1 MSEVGIIYHNL
12 SQNVRIGAYAALLH
26 TNVDRNV
33 INFLNFRKRIADNDD
48 EYDPNC
54 VIKLRFKQQ
63 KICPDLFIEMLLSKI
78 SEIARADQEKENLIV
93 DEIKQLWTKSDITID
108 NYDTLIKKLNSIIK
122 DLTNVDDTNKKEID
136 MTRDEIDVNRNEI
149 NKYL

>member
-1 MSEVGIIYHNL
+1 M
-12 SQNVRIGAYAALLH
+12 
-26 TNVDRNV
+26 
-33 INFLNFRKRIADNDD
+33 
-48 EYDPNC
+48 
-54 VIKLRFKQQ
+54 IKLRFKQQ